1 MSKKQH
7 LIIILPEKLADV
19 PIQIIRSTS
28 REQLTFNLH
37 PAEDESTAP
46 DRPEKRYSFIW
57 RQNDYLKVALNEILW
72 IEADRSYSNIHLS
85 GDRTMTISFN
95 LAVVERELPR
105 NDFVRIHRSSIV
117 NLQHVVSL
125 SGNCLRIDNRLLTIG
140 REYRNALL
148 DRFIFLGV
156 RRSKSG

>member
-1 MSKKQH
+1 MNKKQH

-28 REQLTFNLH
+28 REHLTFKLH
-37 PAEDESTAP
+37 PAEDETTVP

-117 NLQHVVSL
+117 NLQHVVAL
-125 SGNCLRIDNRLLTIG
+125 SGNCLRIDNQLLTIG